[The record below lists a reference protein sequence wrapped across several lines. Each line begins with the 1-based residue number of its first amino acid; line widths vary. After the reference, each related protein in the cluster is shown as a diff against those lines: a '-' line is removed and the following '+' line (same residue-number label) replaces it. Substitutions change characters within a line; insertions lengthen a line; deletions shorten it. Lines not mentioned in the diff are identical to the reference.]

1 MDADGGAAAA
11 DAMDADDGAPAA
23 AQRHWDPDVRAA
35 NNERRRAMH
44 STIMSG
50 LLSVIET
57 ARSSVLPDDDVL
69 HARLDGLRDRLEDLV
84 WELSR
89 ARVLVSY
96 LINLALAYGGVQG
109 HGDLG
114 ACDQGL
120 YHAAFVLVSVTA
132 RGPGNAH
139 PFLRWV
145 YETHFAPQLPA
156 GFERPNFLDLP
167 GYRDPMSAMAREMA
181 TNHANF
187 DARVSYHAVSVLRY
201 MYGANKQD
209 TWTAWHGAVAA
220 SNGNPPRA
228 DYLQGPNEPE
238 VERTAFEMALV
249 LRNDGAATLRR
260 GLLHVVDAHNAALGP
275 DDRAWK
281 GFSLA
286 PLHGIQRYHATVN
299 QTLLDRWGFGD
310 VPVASF
316 FAPRPGWN
324 AGVNFTTDATRASLP
339 YWRPRVGAELGL
351 PEVERVADEQG
362 VLQEVP
368 TRILG
373 DHTRGL
379 FRLTSIVPGT
389 APANAQ
395 FEAFDTGRN
404 TLLYGSKGTTLHR
417 GEWELWRGTLPAR
430 KELERAKR
438 RVGIHE
444 VEAVHAAFPFK
455 TASTAAIEDALR
467 ERLQD
472 GVWGAMW
479 AFYGS
484 RRQAR
489 RRFDGKMKATR
500 AWARMANRILGPDH
514 RRIAVLGNAVFNASS
529 RGIPP
534 TPTKSMW
541 RRLAQWGLVVL
552 VDEYLTSAICAIC
565 HSPNFQHQQVWS
577 IKHCTNSGF
586 GVLPACGITWQRDR
600 NAALNIATIYEDHM
614 AGRARPEQLR
624 RPLQA

>member
-69 HARLDGLRDRLEDLV
+69 HARLDGLRDLTEDLV

-89 ARVLVSY
+89 ARVLASH
-96 LINLALAYGGVQG
+96 LINLALAYD
-109 HGDLG
+109 DLG
-114 ACDQGL
+114 QLGVTNQSL
-120 YHAAFVLVSVTA
+120 YQAALGIVSITA
-132 RGPGNAH
+132 RRPGDTQ
-139 PFLRWV
+139 PFLLWV
-145 YETHFAPQLPA
+145 FREHFEPQAPA
-156 GFERPNFLDLP
+156 NFAWPNLRNVP
-167 GYRDPMSAMAREMA
+167 GYSAPLSAMAREMA

-201 MYGANKQD
+201 LCGTTKND

-228 DYLQGPNEPE
+228 DYLGPNDAP
-238 VERTAFEMALV
+238 VDHNAYMMALV
-249 LRNDGAATLRR
+249 LRDEGAATLRR
-260 GLLHVVDAHNAALGP
+260 RLLREVDAHNAALGP
-275 DDRAWK
+275 DDKPWK
-281 GFSLA
+281 SFSLA
-286 PLHGIQRYHATVN
+286 PLHGIQRYHVTVDQSWLAIN
-299 QTLLDRWGFGD
+299 GIQE
-310 VPVASF
+310 VPVEAF
-316 FAPRPGWN
+316 FAPRDGWN
-324 AGVNFTTDATRASLP
+324 VGVNFTTDATRASLP

-362 VLQEVP
+362 VLRENPV
-368 TRILG
+368 RILS

-404 TLLYGSKGTTLHR
+404 TLLYGSNGTTLTR
-417 GEWELWRGTLPAR
+417 GEWELWRGTIPAR

-438 RVGIHE
+438 RNGIHE
-444 VEAVHAAFPFK
+444 VEAVHAAFPVK
-455 TASTAAIEDALR
+455 TASTDAIELALR

-472 GVWGAMW
+472 GVWESLW
-479 AFYGS
+479 DFYGS

-489 RRFDGKMKATR
+489 RRFDARIKATR
-500 AWARMANRILGPDH
+500 AWARMADRILGPDH

-552 VDEYLTSAICAIC
+552 VDEYNTSATCAIC
-565 HSPNFQHQQVWS
+565 HSPNSQHQQVWS

-586 GVLPACGITWQRDR
+586 GALPACGITWQRDR
-600 NAALNIATIYEDHM
+600 NAALNIKTIYEDHM
-614 AGRARPEQLR
+614 VGRARPEELC